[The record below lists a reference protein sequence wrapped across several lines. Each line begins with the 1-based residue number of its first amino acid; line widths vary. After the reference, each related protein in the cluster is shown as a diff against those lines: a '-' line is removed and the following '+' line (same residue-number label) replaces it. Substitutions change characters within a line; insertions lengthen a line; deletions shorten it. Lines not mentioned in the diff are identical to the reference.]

1 MLCETFYLENKALIQ
16 TEEESNILRNI
27 FFL

>member
-1 MLCETFYLENKALIQ
+1 MFCETFYLENKALIQ
-16 TEEESNILRNI
+16 TEEESTILRNI